1 MQRWGATA
9 VIAARLLPPTTHICP
24 YTHESCRTP
33 VQCLKRWKAQ
43 AAVFVTKAVIICSSP
58 MNPLS
63 VSLPSSPPVNSYQ
76 TSGELSLL
84 CIYICLYIY
93 CKLLNVKFFI
103 LCVTLCVSVSKHI
116 KWISHL
122 NLARSAL
129 HQCVRV
135 KWVLDV
141 LSFYHWLNG
150 LTLHNIIY
158 HYTLRPACK
167 VRSSHKDSHLLRG
180 DVILSTMISFT
191 WYYISHIVIMNV
203 I

>member
-1 MQRWGATA
+1 M
-9 VIAARLLPPTTHICP
+9 
-24 YTHESCRTP
+24 
-33 VQCLKRWKAQ
+33 
-43 AAVFVTKAVIICSSP
+43 TKAVIICSSP

-93 CKLLNVKFFI
+93 CKLLNVKFLF
-103 LCVTLCVSVSKHI
+103 CVWLVSVSKHI
-116 KWISHL
+116 NWISHL

-129 HQCVRV
+129 HRRVRV

-141 LSFYHWLNG
+141 LSFFHWLNG

-158 HYTLRPACK
+158 HYTLHPACK

-180 DVILSTMISFT
+180 EVILSATMISFT
-191 WYYISHIVIMNV
+191 WCYSIFNI
-203 I
+203 